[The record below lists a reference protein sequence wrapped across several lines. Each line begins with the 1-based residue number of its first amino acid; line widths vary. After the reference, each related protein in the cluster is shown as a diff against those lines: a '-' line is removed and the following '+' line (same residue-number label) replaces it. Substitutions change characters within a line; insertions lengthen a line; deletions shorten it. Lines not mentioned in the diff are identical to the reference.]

1 LFSLPEKEA
10 RMTNMESE
18 AALDALLLLG
28 YAVEISDSGAI
39 TARLGSDVIE
49 GQATAGT
56 IEWRDRSAMFRVRE
70 RAYIVKLRA
79 RVHAAQVAASRG
91 PALEREGP
99 EAHQATVP
107 RSGAQK

>member
-1 LFSLPEKEA
+1 LFSLPAKEA

-18 AALDALLLLG
+18 AALDALLLRG

-49 GQATAGT
+49 VQAMAGA

-70 RAYIVKLRA
+70 RAYIAKLRA

-91 PALEREGP
+91 PALERP
-99 EAHQATVP
+99 EAHQVTVP
-107 RSGAQK
+107 RSAAQK

>member
-1 LFSLPEKEA
+1 
-10 RMTNMESE
+10 MTNMESE

-70 RAYIVKLRA
+70 RAYIAKLRA

-91 PALEREGP
+91 PALERP

-107 RSGAQK
+107 RSAAQK